1 MTETNRI
8 NKASERTLE
17 SAPEKYTVR
26 HVLNMALAHKKELVS
41 AHVIAVIAVLASI
54 PIPLLIPLLIDE
66 VLLDKPGKV
75 VAMVG
80 KYFPESLHSPF
91 LYIIV
96 LTVICILL
104 RLTYLLLNVWQTKK
118 FVSIAKDII
127 YRIRYQ
133 LLNRLKSVTM
143 SEYETLGGGAV
154 SSKFVTDLNTVDQFA
169 GETVSKFL
177 VAGLTIVGVAGVLI
191 WLHWQLALFI
201 MFVNPLVIYITML
214 IGKKVKELK
223 KKENK
228 SFEKFQQSLTETL
241 DGIQQIRASNRE
253 GYYLDRV
260 KKNAKELKEHS
271 AAFSWK
277 SDAANRLSFSVFL
290 IGFDIFRALSMAMV
304 LLTDLSIG
312 EMIAVFG
319 YLWFMMGPVQEVL
332 SIQYSFYSAK
342 AALGRINELLH
353 LPREPEYPHIE
364 NPFTDKHAV
373 SVQIEDIKFAYGDGP
388 YVLDGVNLAIQA
400 GEKVALVGA
409 SGGGKST
416 LVQVLLGLYPP
427 LFGEI
432 KFDQVPVSRIGM
444 EVVREHVAC
453 VLQHPALFNDTV
465 RMNLTLGREVP
476 DAALWRV
483 LEVAQIKDVIE
494 AMPRG
499 LDSLIGVDG
508 IRLSGGQ
515 RQRIAIA
522 RMALTNPQVVIL
534 DEATSALDAETEA
547 KLHIALAEFLKGRT
561 MIIVAHRLSAVKQAD
576 TVYVFEDGK
585 ITEQGGHK
593 ELLIAN
599 GLYAKLYGQHQ
610 TA

>member
-1 MTETNRI
+1 MAEADSTQMVP
-8 NKASERTLE
+8 ER
-17 SAPEKYTVR
+17 YTVR
-26 HVLNMALAHKKELVS
+26 HVLNMALAHKKELIR
-41 AHVIAVIAVLASI
+41 AHLIAIIAVLASI

-75 VAMVG
+75 VATVG

-96 LTVICILL
+96 LTIICIVL
-104 RLTYLLLNVWQTKK
+104 RLTYLVLNVWQTKK

-127 YRIRYQ
+127 YRIRHQ
-133 LLNRLKSVTM
+133 LLNRLKSVAM

-177 VAGLTIVGVAGVLI
+177 VAALTIIGVAGVLI

-201 MFVNPLVIYITML
+201 MIINPLVIYITML

-260 KKNAKELKEHS
+260 RKNAEELKNHA

-332 SIQYSFYSAK
+332 SIQYSFYAAK

-353 LPREPEYPHIE
+353 LPTEPQYPHIE
-364 NPFTDKHAV
+364 DPFSDKHAV
-373 SVQIEDIKFAYGDGP
+373 SVQVDNIKFAYGDGP
-388 YVLDGVNLAIQA
+388 YVLDGVNLEIQA

-432 KFDQVPVSRIGM
+432 KFDNVPVSRIGM

-483 LEVAQIKDVIE
+483 LEVAQIKEVIE

-547 KLHIALAEFLKGRT
+547 KLHIALADYLKGRT

-585 ITEQGGHK
+585 VTEQGGHE

-599 GLYAKLYGQHQ
+599 GLYSKLYGQHQ

>member
-1 MTETNRI
+1 MTETTNI
-8 NKASERTLE
+8 ESVPER
-17 SAPEKYTVR
+17 YTVR
-26 HVLNMALAHKKELVS
+26 HVLNMALMHKKELIS
-41 AHVIAVIAVLASI
+41 AHFVAILAVLASI

-75 VAMVG
+75 VAAIG
-80 KYFPESLHSPF
+80 KIFPESLHTPF
-91 LYIIV
+91 LYIIA
-96 LTVICILL
+96 LTVVCIVL
-104 RLTYLLLNVWQTKK
+104 RLIYLFLNVWQTRK
-118 FVSIAKDII
+118 FVGIAKDII
-127 YRIRYQ
+127 FRIRSQ
-133 LLNRLKSVTM
+133 LLMRLKSVAM

-177 VAGLTIVGVAGVLI
+177 VAALTIIGVAAVLF

-201 MFVNPLVIYITML
+201 MFINPLVIYVTML

-253 GYYLDRV
+253 SYYLERV
-260 KKNAKELKEHS
+260 RKNAKQLKEHS

-332 SIQYSFYSAK
+332 GIQYSFYGAK

-353 LPREPEYPHIE
+353 LPLEPQYPHLE
-364 NPFTDKHAV
+364 NPFAKKHAV
-373 SVQIEDIKFAYGDGP
+373 SVQIDDIKFAYGDGP
-388 YVLDGVNLAIQA
+388 YVLDGVNLEIQA

-432 KFDQVPVSRIGM
+432 KFDHVPVSRIGM

-483 LEVAQIKDVIE
+483 LEVAQIKDVVE
-494 AMPRG
+494 GMPRG

-547 KLHIALAEFLKGRT
+547 KLHYSLAEYLKGRT

-576 TVYVFEDGK
+576 KVYVFEDGK
-585 ITEQGGHK
+585 VTEQGGHE
-593 ELLIAN
+593 ELINSN

>member
-66 VLLDKPGKV
+66 VLLNKPGKV

-104 RLTYLLLNVWQTKK
+104 RLTYLSLNVWQTKK

>member
-1 MTETNRI
+1 MSSSKSIDQNPKR
-8 NKASERTLE
+8 
-17 SAPEKYTVR
+17 YTVR
-26 HVLNMALAHKKELVS
+26 HVLYMALSHKKELIA
-41 AHVIAVIAVLASI
+41 AHIIATFAVLASI
-54 PIPLLIPLLIDE
+54 PVPLLIPLLIDE
-66 VLLDKPGKV
+66 VLLNKPGKV
-75 VAMVG
+75 VATVD
-80 KYFPESLHSPF
+80 KVFPEALHSPF
-91 LYIIV
+91 LYIVALTIICIV
-96 LTVICILL
+96 L
-104 RLTYLLLNVWQTKK
+104 RLIYLALNVWQTKK
-118 FVSIAKDII
+118 FVGIAKDIT

-133 LLNRLKSVTM
+133 LLNRLKSVAM

-154 SSKFVTDLNTVDQFA
+154 SSKFVTDLNTIDQFT
-169 GETVSKFL
+169 GETVSKFI
-177 VAGLTIVGVAGVLI
+177 VAALMIIGVAGVLI

-201 MFVNPLVIYITML
+201 LFVNPLVIYVTMA
-214 IGKKVKELK
+214 IGKKVKTLK

-228 SFEKFQQSLTETL
+228 AFEKFQQSLTETL

-253 GYYLDRV
+253 SYYLDRV
-260 KKNAKELKEHS
+260 KQNAEELKEHS
-271 AAFSWK
+271 SAFSWK

-290 IGFDIFRALSMAMV
+290 IGFDIFRAVSMAMV
-304 LLTDLSIG
+304 LLTDLTIG

-319 YLWFMMGPVQEVL
+319 YLWFMMAPVQEIL
-332 SIQYSFYSAK
+332 SIQYSFYAAK
-342 AALGRINELLH
+342 AALGRVNELLY
-353 LPREPEYPHIE
+353 LPREPHYPHLE
-364 NPFTDKHAV
+364 NPFSGKHAV
-373 SVQIEDIKFAYGDGP
+373 SVQIDDIKFAYGDGP
-388 YVLDGVNLAIQA
+388 YVLDGVNLSIRA

-432 KFDQVPVSRIGM
+432 KFDGVPVSRIGM

-483 LEVAQIKDVIE
+483 LEVAQIKDVVQD
-494 AMPRG
+494 MPRG

-547 KLHIALAEFLKGRT
+547 KLHYALADYLKGRT

-585 ITEQGGHK
+585 VTEQGGHD
-593 ELLIAN
+593 ELISAN

>member
-1 MTETNRI
+1 MTEPDKTE
-8 NKASERTLE
+8 SVPERY
-17 SAPEKYTVR
+17 SVR
-26 HVLNMALAHKKELVS
+26 HVLNMALKHKKELVS
-41 AHVIAVIAVLASI
+41 AHVVAIFAVLASI

-75 VAMVG
+75 VATIG
-80 KYFPESLHSPF
+80 GIFPESLHSPF
-91 LYIIV
+91 LYIIA
-96 LTVICILL
+96 LTVVCIVL
-104 RLTYLLLNVWQTKK
+104 RLIYLLLNVWQTRK
-118 FVSIAKDII
+118 FVGIAKDII
-127 YRIRYQ
+127 YRIRSQ
-133 LLNRLKSVTM
+133 LLNRLKSVAM

-177 VAGLTIVGVAGVLI
+177 VAGLTILGVAGVLI
-191 WLHWQLALFI
+191 WLHWQLAVFI
-201 MFVNPLVIYITML
+201 MFVNPLVIYVTML

-253 GYYLDRV
+253 SYYLERV
-260 KKNAKELKEHS
+260 RKNAQQLKEHS

-332 SIQYSFYSAK
+332 SIQYSFYAAK

-353 LPREPEYPHIE
+353 LPVEPQYPHLE
-364 NPFTDKHAV
+364 NPFVDKHAV
-373 SVQIEDIKFAYGDGP
+373 SVQLDNIKFAYGDGP
-388 YVLDGVNLAIQA
+388 YVLDGVNLEIQA

-465 RMNLTLGREVP
+465 RMNLSLGREVP

-494 AMPRG
+494 AMPRK

-522 RMALTNPQVVIL
+522 RMALTNPQLVIL

-547 KLHIALAEFLKGRT
+547 KLHIALAEYLQGRT

-576 TVYVFEDGK
+576 KVYVFEDGN
-585 ITEQGGHK
+585 ITEQGAHE
-593 ELLIAN
+593 ELLNSN

-610 TA
+610 SA

>member
-1 MTETNRI
+1 MAEI
-8 NKASERTLE
+8 KSIDQDPE
-17 SAPEKYTVR
+17 SSIEPAPERYTVR
-26 HVLNMALAHKKELVS
+26 HVLNMALKHKRELVK
-41 AHVIAVIAVLASI
+41 AHIIAVLAVLASI
-54 PIPLLIPLLIDE
+54 PVPLLIPLLIDE

-75 VAMVG
+75 VAAVG
-80 KYFPESLHSPF
+80 RFFPESLHTPF
-91 LYIIV
+91 LYITVLTAICIV
-96 LTVICILL
+96 LRV
-104 RLTYLLLNVWQTKK
+104 TYLFLNVWQTKI
-118 FVSIAKDII
+118 FVGIAKDII

-133 LLNRLKSVTM
+133 LLNRLKSVAM

-177 VAGLTIVGVAGVLI
+177 VAVLTIVGVAAVLI

-201 MFVNPLVIYITML
+201 LFINPLVIYITML

-253 GYYLDRV
+253 TYYLNRV
-260 KKNAKELKEHS
+260 RKNAEELKEHS

-290 IGFDIFRALSMAMV
+290 VGFDIFRALGMAMV
-304 LLTDLSIG
+304 LVTDLSIG

-319 YLWFMMGPVQEVL
+319 YLWFMMGPVQEAL
-332 SIQYSFYSAK
+332 SIQYSFYGAK

-353 LPREPEYPHIE
+353 LPREPQYPHIE
-364 NPFTDKHAV
+364 NPFRDKHAV
-373 SVQIEDIKFAYGDGP
+373 SVQVDNIKFAYGDGP
-388 YVLDGVNLAIQA
+388 YILDGVNLVIQA

-432 KFDQVPVSRIGM
+432 KFDNVPVSKIGM
-444 EVVREHVAC
+444 DVVREHVAC

-465 RMNLTLGREVP
+465 RMNLTLGRDMP

-483 LEVAQIKDVIE
+483 LEVAQIKEVVE
-494 AMPRG
+494 EMPRG

-547 KLHIALAEFLKGRT
+547 KLHIALAEFLEGRT
-561 MIIVAHRLSAVKQAD
+561 IIIVAHRLSAVKQAD

-585 ITEQGGHK
+585 ITEQGGHE
-593 ELLIAN
+593 ELINAN
-599 GLYAKLYGQHQ
+599 GLYSKLYGQHQ

>member
-8 NKASERTLE
+8 NKASERILE

-353 LPREPEYPHIE
+353 LPREPVYPHIE

>member
-1 MTETNRI
+1 MNQTNRI
-8 NKASERTLE
+8 DKVSEENLE
-17 SAPEKYTVR
+17 TVPERYTVR
-26 HVLNMALAHKKELVS
+26 HVLNMALAHKKELYS
-41 AHVIAVIAVLASI
+41 AHLIAIVAVFASI

-75 VAMVG
+75 VATVG
-80 KYFPESLHSPF
+80 KYLPESLHTPF
-91 LYIIV
+91 LYIVV
-96 LTVICILL
+96 LTAICIIL
-104 RLTYLLLNVWQTKK
+104 RLIYLFLNVWQTKK
-118 FVSIAKDII
+118 FVGIAKDII

-133 LLNRLKSVTM
+133 LLNRLKSVAM

-177 VAGLTIVGVAGVLI
+177 VAALTIVGVAGVLL
-191 WLHWQLALFI
+191 WLHWQLALCI
-201 MFVNPLVIYITML
+201 MLVNPLVIYITML

-253 GYYLDRV
+253 TYYLDRV

-332 SIQYSFYSAK
+332 SIQYSFYGAK
-342 AALGRINELLH
+342 AALGRINELLY
-353 LPREPEYPHIE
+353 LPTEPQYPHIE
-364 NPFTDKHAV
+364 NPFTYKHAV
-373 SVQIEDIKFAYGDGP
+373 SVQIENIKFAYGDGP

-432 KFDQVPVSRIGM
+432 KFDHVPVSRIGM

-476 DAALWRV
+476 DAAIWRV

-499 LDSLIGVDG
+499 LDSLIGVNG

-547 KLHIALAEFLKGRT
+547 KLHSALAEFLEGRT

-585 ITEQGGHK
+585 ITEQGGHD

>member
-1 MTETNRI
+1 MD
-8 NKASERTLE
+8 SESDENIYPDR
-17 SAPEKYTVR
+17 YTVR
-26 HVLNMALAHKKELVS
+26 YVLNMALLHKKELVV
-41 AHVIAVIAVLASI
+41 AHVIALAAVLSSI
-54 PIPLLIPLLIDE
+54 FIPLLIPLLIDE
-66 VLLDKPGKV
+66 VLLNQPGKV
-75 VAMVG
+75 VSTIG
-80 KYFPESLHSPF
+80 RFFPESMHSPY
-91 LYIIV
+91 LYIAV
-96 LTVICILL
+96 LTVVCVIL

-118 FVSIAKDII
+118 FVTIAKDII
-127 YRIRYQ
+127 YRMRRQ
-133 LLNRLKSVTM
+133 LLNRLKSVAM

-154 SSKFVTDLNTVDQFA
+154 ASKFVTDLNTVDQFS
-169 GETVSKFL
+169 GETVSKFI
-177 VAGLTIVGVAGVLI
+177 VAALTIVGVAAVLV

-201 MFVNPLVIYITML
+201 LFVNPLVIYVTMA
-214 IGKKVKELK
+214 IGKKVKVLK

-228 SFEKFQQSLTETL
+228 AFEKFQQSLTETL

-253 GYYLDRV
+253 SYYLDRV
-260 KKNAKELKEHS
+260 DKNAKEVKEHS

-277 SDAANRLSFSVFL
+277 SDAANRLSFSIFL
-290 IGFDIFRALSMAMV
+290 IGFDLFRAVSMAMV

-332 SIQYSFYSAK
+332 NIQYSFYAAK

-353 LPREPEYPHIE
+353 LPKEPQYPHIE
-364 NPFTDKHAV
+364 NPFADKHAV
-373 SVQIEDIKFAYGDGP
+373 SVQVENIKFAYGDGP
-388 YVLDGVNLAIQA
+388 YVLDGVNLEIAV

-465 RMNLTLGREVP
+465 RMNLSLGRDVP

-483 LEVAQIKDVIE
+483 LEVAQIKDVVE
-494 AMPRG
+494 SMPRG

-522 RMALTNPQVVIL
+522 RMVLTNPKVVIL

-547 KLHIALAEFLKGRT
+547 KLHTALAEYLIGRT

-585 ITEQGGHK
+585 VTEQGGHE
-593 ELLIAN
+593 ELLNAN
-599 GLYAKLYGQHQ
+599 GLYSKLYGQHQ

>member
-1 MTETNRI
+1 
-8 NKASERTLE
+8 
-17 SAPEKYTVR
+17 
-26 HVLNMALAHKKELVS
+26 MALAHKKELVS

-96 LTVICILL
+96 LTVICVLL

>member
-1 MTETNRI
+1 MAEADSTQMVP
-8 NKASERTLE
+8 ER
-17 SAPEKYTVR
+17 YTVR
-26 HVLNMALAHKKELVS
+26 HVLNMALAHKKELIR
-41 AHVIAVIAVLASI
+41 AHLIAIIAVLASI

-75 VAMVG
+75 VATVG

-96 LTVICILL
+96 LTIICIVL
-104 RLTYLLLNVWQTKK
+104 RLTYLVLNVWQTKK

-127 YRIRYQ
+127 YRIRHQ
-133 LLNRLKSVTM
+133 LLNRLKSVAM

-177 VAGLTIVGVAGVLI
+177 VAALTIIGVAGVLI

-201 MFVNPLVIYITML
+201 MIINPLVIYITML

-260 KKNAKELKEHS
+260 RKNAEELKNHA

-332 SIQYSFYSAK
+332 SIQYSFYAAK

-353 LPREPEYPHIE
+353 LPTEPQYPHIE
-364 NPFTDKHAV
+364 DPFSDKHAV
-373 SVQIEDIKFAYGDGP
+373 SVQVDNIKFAYGDGP
-388 YVLDGVNLAIQA
+388 YVLDGVNLEIQA

-432 KFDQVPVSRIGM
+432 KFDNVPVSRIGM

-476 DAALWRV
+476 DAAL
-483 LEVAQIKDVIE
+483 
-494 AMPRG
+494 
-499 LDSLIGVDG
+499 
-508 IRLSGGQ
+508 
-515 RQRIAIA
+515 
-522 RMALTNPQVVIL
+522 
-534 DEATSALDAETEA
+534 
-547 KLHIALAEFLKGRT
+547 
-561 MIIVAHRLSAVKQAD
+561 
-576 TVYVFEDGK
+576 
-585 ITEQGGHK
+585 
-593 ELLIAN
+593 
-599 GLYAKLYGQHQ
+599 YAKRAG
-610 TA
+610 

>member
-1 MTETNRI
+1 MAETNRI
-8 NKASERTLE
+8 DKASEIISET
-17 SAPEKYTVR
+17 APERYTVR
-26 HVLNMALAHKKELVS
+26 HVLNMALVHKKELVA

-75 VAMVG
+75 VATVG
-80 KYFPESLHSPF
+80 KYFPESLHTPF

-96 LTVICILL
+96 LTAICILL

-127 YRIRYQ
+127 YRLRYQ
-133 LLNRLKSVTM
+133 LLNRLKSVAM

-223 KKENK
+223 KRENK

-260 KKNAKELKEHS
+260 KKNARELKEHS

-332 SIQYSFYSAK
+332 SIQYSFYGAK
-342 AALGRINELLH
+342 AALGRINELLY
-353 LPREPEYPHIE
+353 LPREPQYPHIE

-373 SVQIEDIKFAYGDGP
+373 SVQVDNIKFAYGDGP
-388 YVLDGVNLAIQA
+388 YVLDGVNLSIQV

-432 KFDQVPVSRIGM
+432 KFDHIPVSRIGM

-465 RMNLTLGREVP
+465 RMNLTLGRDVP

-499 LDSLIGVDG
+499 LESLIGVDG

-547 KLHIALAEFLKGRT
+547 KLHVALAEFLEGRT

-585 ITEQGGHK
+585 ITEQGGHE
-593 ELLIAN
+593 ELVIAN